1 MINLPLTLVTFS
13 AGAGGM
19 CYSFCIMLLG
29 LSPWKTIWKDGKSS
43 GKSRMFSGGYI
54 LFIKGID
61 WRLRFSDSQRI
72 HLGNM
77 TKQKPFQIDNSGFL
91 TVGVVSVL
99 IDL

>member
-1 MINLPLTLVTFS
+1 
-13 AGAGGM
+13 
-19 CYSFCIMLLG
+19 
-29 LSPWKTIWKDGKSS
+29 
-43 GKSRMFSGGYI
+43 MFSGGYI

>member
-1 MINLPLTLVTFS
+1 MF
-13 AGAGGM
+13 
-19 CYSFCIMLLG
+19 
-29 LSPWKTIWKDGKSS
+29 SS
-43 GKSRMFSGGYI
+43 GCI

-61 WRLRFSDSQRI
+61 RRLRFSDSQRI
-72 HLGNM
+72 HLRNM